1 MDKATRQFDSS
12 PSGNVQKEVERLISE
27 GKTSLTLQDYERLR
41 RKYPDDNTLYDKVM
55 EAFTERAREVRRT
68 ARKFYNLIMK
78 NVLQGSTSGHTLYSI
93 LSLAKKYANENGLS
107 AAEFEEFRR
116 LVDMKLSSGTDEQEK
131 EDRGMFPST
140 NVTSF
145 SKLLGTIA
153 VESNTG
159 LDLKESEFGILQE
172 IVQIYSRTRTLHA
185 SVIIQSMLHTDCSS
199 VALSGRYDAG
209 RHNPAVY
216 VNALLFALFVPKF
229 DSVDERMLLSNV
241 AGVVKAKYQKESI
254 ATLPDYRL
262 FYALVTDKND
272 VVCDSESPIKDLR
285 NRVLLQ
291 QHLWNSV
298 IALRAGK
305 YFDVTAAEFINSVDN
320 CKFSI
325 YSPEVQNMGDESI
338 VLKRLFAAFSFNPI
352 TVVSAP
358 LYNTMNYSQYNT
370 VGYTQEVYN
379 VPYLQINVPPVQ
391 AMNAPISINDALVQN
406 IYEFQNNT
414 FVQRQRRV
422 HSADEIIAISL
433 SRKFR
438 QPQVRSAASPFF
450 VALPLTINGYE
461 TLNQAEVQCPNEIIV
476 GDNNDVFL
484 LKSAVFAEMM
494 TPVLN
499 AQQQGQM
506 ISTNEIV
513 VGSSAIVN
521 CNSQFYAY
529 RPVLIHTPL
538 IYGATIAANTN
549 SPVIPLIPGSVDE
562 NGNPSLE
569 SNPTEMINKRGLVVF
584 YRRGGELRVE
594 EEKK

>member
-1 MDKATRQFDSS
+1 MDKATRNYDSS

-41 RKYPDDNTLYDKVM
+41 RKYPDDNTLYEKVM
-55 EAFTERAREVRRT
+55 EAFTERATEVRRT

-93 LSLAKKYANENGLS
+93 LSLSKKYATDNGLIG
-107 AAEFEEFRR
+107 AEFEEFRR
-116 LVDMKLSSGTDEQEK
+116 LVETKLSSDVDESSKDEK
-131 EDRGMFPST
+131 GLFPST

-145 SKLLGTIA
+145 SKLLGTVA
-153 VESNTG
+153 VESNNG
-159 LDLKESEFGILQE
+159 LQLKDAEYGVLQE
-172 IVQIYSRTRTLHA
+172 IVKIYSMTRTLHA

-199 VALSGRYDAG
+199 VSLSGRYDQSK
-209 RHNPAVY
+209 HSPSIY
-216 VNALLFALFVPKF
+216 VNPLLFALFVPKF
-229 DSVDERMLLSNV
+229 NSIDERMLLSNV

-298 IALRAGK
+298 IAIRAGK
-305 YFDVTAAEFINSVDN
+305 YFDVTAAEFVNAVDN

-325 YSPEVQNMGDESI
+325 YSPEVANMGDETV

-358 LYNTMNYSQYNT
+358 LYNTMSMTQYNAI
-370 VGYTQEVYN
+370 GYTQEVYN
-379 VPYLQINVPPVQ
+379 VPYLQINVPPAQ
-391 AMNAPISINDALVQN
+391 ALTSQINITDSLNQT
-406 IYEFQNNT
+406 IYEFVNNQ

-422 HSADEIIAISL
+422 HSADEVIAVSL

-438 QPQVRSAASPFF
+438 APEVRTAASPFF
-450 VALPLTINGYE
+450 VSLPLTINGYE
-461 TLNQAEVQCPNEIIV
+461 TINQAEVICPAAIQV
-476 GDNNDVFL
+476 GDSGDQFN
-484 LKSAVFAEMM
+484 LKSAVFAELMQ
-494 TPVLN
+494 PVVQAS
-499 AQQQGQM
+499 AQQFV
-506 ISTNEIV
+506 SNNEIV
-513 VGSSAIVN
+513 VGTSAIVM
-521 CNSQFYAY
+521 CGGDFYAY

-538 IYGATIAANTN
+538 IYGAPTMTTS
-549 SPVIPLIPGSVDE
+549 SPVIRLVPGATDA
-562 NGNPSLE
+562 NGNPDIE
-569 SNPTEMINKRGLVVF
+569 RNPSEIINKRGLVVF
-584 YRRGGELRVE
+584 Y
-594 EEKK
+594 KKN